1 MNAIQLITKIN
12 TRIEDLAM
20 YSSEIL
26 KPHAELSEIDKEVL
40 KRNCAD
46 LYELILRLKTT
57 SDLNEEQIQLKEN
70 ISNELKKEELNFKDI
85 VMMGSQEELSINNIA
100 EVAETTIQQAEVTPN
115 IVVME
120 TPEPE
125 VVEPLKEE
133 TPAPVEEI
141 VEQPAIVTEPTI
153 ITEVPAA
160 PIETPAPIVNEPVA
174 ETVESK
180 AEDKPETK
188 IPVTAPHFEINT
200 PAQEPKEKPAPFFSI
215 GKTVMPATEVSFN
228 EKMAQNKEGF
238 QHAEKIIEPKIDS
251 LKTAISLNKKIAF
264 VNELFKENVVEYAK
278 SIDKINSANDLTEAN
293 LIWTELKIAHN
304 WSHDNTLVKDLEK
317 LIQRRFS

>member
-26 KPHAELSEIDKEVL
+26 KPHADLSEIEKEVL

-57 SDLNEEQIQLKEN
+57 NDLNEEQIQLKEN

-100 EVAETTIQQAEVTPN
+100 EVAETTIQHEEAFPN

-120 TPEPE
+120 TEPT
-125 VVEPLKEE
+125 VVDSIKEE
-133 TPAPVEEI
+133 APKTVEAI
-141 VEQPAIVTEPTI
+141 VEQPATINEPTI
-153 ITEVPAA
+153 VAEVSTEPIIATTPVTELLEEIVFEPKTEEI
-160 PIETPAPIVNEPVA
+160 IETR
-174 ETVESK
+174 S
-180 AEDKPETK
+180 
-188 IPVTAPHFEINT
+188 PVTAPHFEINT
-200 PAQEPKEKPAPFFSI
+200 PTQEPKEKPAPFFSI
-215 GKTVMPATEVSFN
+215 GKTVMPATEVSLN

-238 QHAEKIIEPKIDS
+238 QHAEKIVEPKIDS

>member
-26 KPHAELSEIDKEVL
+26 KPHAELSEVEKEVL

-46 LYELILRLKTT
+46 LYELILRLKT
-57 SDLNEEQIQLKEN
+57 SNDLNEEQIQLKEN

-85 VMMGSQEELSINNIA
+85 VMMGAQEELSINNIA
-100 EVAETTIQQAEVTPN
+100 EVAETTIQQAEITPN
-115 IVVME
+115 IVVIE
-120 TPEPE
+120 AEPTVITTLQE
-125 VVEPLKEE
+125 DAAVVETIVEQPPFVNESTVIAE
-133 TPAPVEEI
+133 VPTEPIAITTPTLELEEEI
-141 VEQPAIVTEPTI
+141 VEMKVE
-153 ITEVPAA
+153 EV
-160 PIETPAPIVNEPVA
+160 IETR
-174 ETVESK
+174 S
-180 AEDKPETK
+180 
-188 IPVTAPHFEINT
+188 PVTAPHFEINT
-200 PAQEPKEKPAPFFSI
+200 PTQEPKEKPAPFFSI
-215 GKTVMPATEVSFN
+215 GKTVMPATEISLN

-238 QHAEKIIEPKIDS
+238 QHAEKIVEPKIDS

-293 LIWTELKIAHN
+293 LIWTELKISHN
-304 WSHDNTLVKDLEK
+304 WSHDNALVKDLEK

>member
-26 KPHAELSEIDKEVL
+26 KPHADLSEVEKEVL

-57 SDLNEEQIQLKEN
+57 NDLNEEQIQLKEN

-100 EVAETTIQQAEVTPN
+100 EVAETTIQQTEVAPN
-115 IVVME
+115 IVFFE
-120 TPEPE
+120 PEPT
-125 VVEPLKEE
+125 VVVPVQEE

-141 VEQPAIVTEPTI
+141 VEQPAIINDPVIVAEVRTEPI
-153 ITEVPAA
+153 IAA
-160 PIETPAPIVNEPVA
+160 TPVEEIIVEPKAEEIIETR
-174 ETVESK
+174 S
-180 AEDKPETK
+180 
-188 IPVTAPHFEINT
+188 PVTAPHFEINT
-200 PAQEPKEKPAPFFSI
+200 SAQEPKEKPAPFFSI
-215 GKTVMPATEVSFN
+215 GKTVMPATEISLN
-228 EKMAQNKEGF
+228 EKMAHNKEGF
-238 QHAEKIIEPKIDS
+238 QHAEKIVEPKIDS

-278 SIDKINSANDLTEAN
+278 SIDKINSADDLTEAN
-293 LIWTELKIAHN
+293 LIWTELKISHN
-304 WSHDNTLVKDLEK
+304 WSHDNALVKDLEK

>member
-26 KPHAELSEIDKEVL
+26 KPHADLSEIEKEVL

-57 SDLNEEQIQLKEN
+57 NDLNEEQIQLKEN

-100 EVAETTIQQAEVTPN
+100 EVAETTIQHKEVAPN

-120 TPEPE
+120 TEPT
-125 VVEPLKEE
+125 VVAPIKEE
-133 TPAPVEEI
+133 APITVEEI
-141 VEQPAIVTEPTI
+141 VEQPTI
-153 ITEVPAA
+153 ANESPVLADA
-160 PIETPAPIVNEPVA
+160 PIEPIIAATPVVEPVE
-174 ETVESK
+174 ETVEPK
-180 AEDKPETK
+180 AENIIESRS
-188 IPVTAPHFEINT
+188 PVTAPHFEINT
-200 PAQEPKEKPAPFFSI
+200 PTQEPKEKPTPFFSI
-215 GKTVMPATEVSFN
+215 GKTVMPATEVSLN